1 MNPIFGQMWQFE
13 GMKWPKLGS
22 HYVMSGKFQWW
33 LVISCA
39 MLQCCPRDRAR
50 WYEMTQVSEEIAIVG
65 TLDFFTPIV
74 DEPEAWRPL
83 KMIRHRWSP
92 NHPHTIYIYTTIHP
106 YYHIWFIVYIV
117 CILDDYYHNMD
128 GSYIW
133 MVGSHTWMV
142 WLAQNNLLDPFGD
155 FTYLHIVTCVLV
167 KMHDDMMSVPET
179 VDHDARHDF
188 HIFRGD
194 GPIIQIYPDHV
205 TPLRTDMEPRTLK
218 LKHRFEKYVWDDVG
232 C

>member
-1 MNPIFGQMWQFE
+1 
-13 GMKWPKLGS
+13 
-22 HYVMSGKFQWW
+22 MSWAENFNDGW
-33 LVISCA
+33 LSVA
-39 MLQCCPRDRAR
+39 QCCNVAPETVRDDMRWPRWAKRSPL
-50 WYEMTQVSEEIAIVG
+50 W
-65 TLDFFTPIV
+65 
-74 DEPEAWRPL
+74 EPWISSPPL
-83 KMIRHRWSP
+83 WTNQRREDLWRWSAIDDRQ
-92 NHPHTIYIYTTIHP
+92 TIRIQYIYIYTTIHP

>member
-1 MNPIFGQMWQFE
+1 
-13 GMKWPKLGS
+13 
-22 HYVMSGKFQWW
+22 MSGRFQWW

-74 DEPEAWRPL
+74 DEPEAWRLL

-92 NHPHTIYIYTTIHP
+92 NHPHTKYIHHYTPILS
-106 YYHIWFIVYIV
+106 YLVYIVYIV

-133 MVGSHTWMV
+133 MVGSHIWMV
-142 WLAQNNLLDPFGD
+142 WLAQNNLLDPFGS
-155 FTYLHIVTCVLV
+155 FWWLHISSHRDLPPGKNAWWYDECPRNSGSL
-167 KMHDDMMSVPET
+167 
-179 VDHDARHDF
+179 DHDARHDF

-194 GPIIQIYPDHV
+194 GPIIQIMSHLWELTWNPA
-205 TPLRTDMEPRTLK
+205 P
-218 LKHRFEKYVWDDVG
+218 
-232 C
+232 